1 MSSPAKFLDLNDM
14 LQKALVAHAARPCF
28 GLRRGE
34 SWQWMTYA
42 EVGKLIDKARG
53 GLASLGVGKGDR
65 VAVIANNRLE
75 WAVGQYA
82 TYQLG
87 GIYTAM
93 YEAQLDK
100 EWKYILADAGAKVC
114 LCATAQ
120 IQARVEK
127 LKAELPALEHVVC
140 FEGTGAGSW
149 AALLET
155 GASKPA
161 PIAKVEP
168 TDVANFIY
176 TSGTTG
182 NPKGVVLSHGNL
194 VFGINT
200 LHEVLP
206 LTNEDRSLA
215 FLPWAH
221 VFGGCIELHSMV
233 SLGASLAICEDVNTL
248 VDSLAQVKPTILLAV
263 PRIWNRI
270 YDGVQKQI
278 ASKPKIIQHI
288 FAEAMRAKSAQ
299 KRNQPVGL
307 VGALCLAIAKKII
320 FSKIVARFGGRL
332 RFAVS
337 GAAALSRD
345 VAEFIDN
352 LGIVVFEGYGLSEC
366 CGVACANRPG
376 AVRIGSVGQALPG
389 IRIELDKNV
398 AGADGENGEIVILGP
413 SVMRQYHGNAEQ
425 TKETLTAAGGL
436 RTGDLGRLDGDGFLY
451 ITGRVKEIYKLE
463 NGKYVAPAPIEETIT
478 LSPLIAQIMV
488 HGQDKP
494 FNVAVVVPD
503 LAALEAWAKT
513 QGLEGLS
520 KDALCAHEK
529 VRTALAAEM
538 EKYSADIK
546 SYERV
551 KRFLVVAEEF
561 STANDLLT
569 PTLKVKRRNVVQK
582 YGERLE
588 ALYR

>member
-1 MSSPAKFLDLNDM
+1 MSTAAKFRDLNDM
-14 LQKALVAHAARPCF
+14 LQKALAAHAARPCF

-34 SWQWMTYA
+34 GWQWMTYGD
-42 EVGKLIDKARG
+42 VGKLIDKARG
-53 GLASLGVGKGDR
+53 GLASIGIGKGDR

-87 GIYTAM
+87 GVYTAM

-114 LCATAQ
+114 LCANAQ
-120 IQARVEK
+120 IKARVEK

-140 FEGTGAGSW
+140 FEGTGPGSW
-149 AALLET
+149 AEILET
-155 GASKPA
+155 GEKKPVPVA
-161 PIAKVEP
+161 QVSPD
-168 TDVANFIY
+168 DVANFIY

-206 LTNEDRSLA
+206 LTHEDRSLA

-233 SLGASLAICEDVNTL
+233 SLGASLGICEDVNTL
-248 VDSLAQVKPTILLAV
+248 VDSLGQVKPTILLAV

-270 YDGVQKQI
+270 YDGVQKQM
-278 ASKPKIIQHI
+278 AGKPKIIRHI
-288 FAEAMRAKSAQ
+288 FAEAMRAQSAQ

-307 VGALCLAIAKKII
+307 LGSICLAIAKKII
-320 FSKIVARFGGRL
+320 FSKIVAKFGGRL

-337 GAAALSRD
+337 GAAALSKD

-352 LGIVVFEGYGLSEC
+352 LGVVVFEGYGLSEC

-389 IRIELDKNV
+389 IQIELDKTV
-398 AGADGENGEIVILGP
+398 VGADAENGEILIIGP
-413 SVMRQYHGNAEQ
+413 SVMREYHGHAEQ
-425 TKETLTAAGGL
+425 TKETLTPTGGL
-436 RTGDLGRLDGDGFLY
+436 RTGDLGRLDADGFLY

-478 LSPLIAQIMV
+478 LSPLISQVMV

-503 LAALEAWAKT
+503 LAALEAWAKEH
-513 QGLEGLS
+513 GLGELG
-520 KDALCAHEK
+520 KDALCAHDQ
-529 VRTALAAEM
+529 VRAALAAEI
-538 EKYSADIK
+538 EKYSAEIK
-546 SYERV
+546 GYERV
-551 KRFLVVAEEF
+551 KKFLVTPEEF

-569 PTLKVKRRNVVQK
+569 PTLKVKRRNVITK
-582 YGERLE
+582 YGARLE
-588 ALYR
+588 ALYG